1 MYKLKF
7 KLLYVNM
14 LLILNMLLTLNI
26 LLTLKKKIK
35 KSFIIS
41 MIWKN
46 SSDYS
51 IDCFYLINIIEYNK
65 KIIYSN
71 ILSSISLIL
80 EDETDIPFISTIKFI
95 FII

>member
-1 MYKLKF
+1 
-7 KLLYVNM
+7 M
-14 LLILNMLLTLNI
+14 LLMLYLIFVINI
-26 LLTLKKKIK
+26 KYVINIKKKIK

-65 KIIYSN
+65 KIMYSN

-80 EDETDIPFISTIKFI
+80 EDETDIPFIYL
-95 FII
+95 

>member
-1 MYKLKF
+1 
-7 KLLYVNM
+7 M
-14 LLILNMLLTLNI
+14 LLMLYLIFVINI
-26 LLTLKKKIK
+26 KYVINIKKKIK

>member
-1 MYKLKF
+1 
-7 KLLYVNM
+7 M
-14 LLILNMLLTLNI
+14 LLMLYLIFVINI
-26 LLTLKKKIK
+26 KYVINIKKKIK

-51 IDCFYLINIIEYNK
+51 IDCYFYLINIIEYNK
-65 KIIYSN
+65 KIMYSN